1 MITREQR
8 DEAVKVLVQWGRQA
22 IKDDRQDEF
31 TDGQAMALALWLGG
45 APDDLAG
52 RVMGMLGDD
61 KSMWLVPGLGQEKM
75 TPVVVEKME
84 EFGDG
89 TWATVRI
96 PGEQTAFLVKAG
108 RLHANYKA
116 ALARVRGLTEQGG
129 DR

>member
-22 IKDDRQDEF
+22 VKDDRQGDF

-61 KSMWLVPGLGQEKM
+61 KSMWLVPGLNGETM
-75 TPVVVEKME
+75 TPVAAE
-84 EFGDG
+84 ESGVG
-89 TWATVRI
+89 ENGKVIVKVREATKGSFWVDCGMLFR
-96 PGEQTAFLVKAG
+96 G
-108 RLHANYKA
+108 YKA
-116 ALARVRGLTEQGG
+116 ALAKVRDLTEQGG
-129 DR
+129 G